1 MVQFLAGNPLF
12 GCTTLH
18 HHLNTAEG
26 IVENVSI
33 EEALL
38 SSPNTLDG

>member
-12 GCTTLH
+12 GCTTLR
-18 HHLNTAEG
+18 HLSEYAEG